1 MKVILSILL
10 VFIIMN
16 AGTFIVYGMASA
28 IFGLQPPADGS
39 PARFMISVLLVKVGM
54 ALGFVLLFVLARG
67 FWIGSWLRYAFVWWV
82 MYSIVEIGQAVA
94 PDYSALDAGAGIVA
108 EAAYFPLSA
117 FITARLLREKG
128 PEATSA

>member
-1 MKVILSILL
+1 MKVLLNILL

-16 AGTFIVYGMASA
+16 LGTFIVYGGTSA
-28 IFGLQPPADGS
+28 IFGLQPPNDGP
-39 PARFMISVLLVKVGM
+39 PAQFMISVLLVKVGM

-67 FWIGSWLRYAFVWWV
+67 FWVGSWLTYAFIWWV

-94 PDYSALDAGAGIVA
+94 PNYSALDAGAGIVA
-108 EAAYFPLSA
+108 EAVYFPLSA

-128 PEATSA
+128 PGATSA